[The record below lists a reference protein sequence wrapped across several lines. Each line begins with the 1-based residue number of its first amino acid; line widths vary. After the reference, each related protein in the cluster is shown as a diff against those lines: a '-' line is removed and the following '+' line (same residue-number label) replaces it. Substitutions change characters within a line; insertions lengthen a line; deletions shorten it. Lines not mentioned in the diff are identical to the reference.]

1 MGPEQPGVSACQN
14 VLPAIPWLVLQLP
27 CSTLDAATS
36 KEQTLCHLQ
45 SRLMHSSMRR
55 AGPASITSRT
65 GTVSLVFLVIGAI
78 AFVTGVVGWCP
89 VYALFDASTRKRVG
103 A

>member
-1 MGPEQPGVSACQN
+1 
-14 VLPAIPWLVLQLP
+14 
-27 CSTLDAATS
+27 
-36 KEQTLCHLQ
+36 
-45 SRLMHSSMRR
+45 MHSSVRR